1 MSYEEAHQ
9 AGLEKGRRQD
19 LEQKIQA
26 GYSARLLKERD
37 EDRQNKFMRKQ
48 GGERKWVWYS
58 DPTDPSTWE
67 WRVMAN
73 GERRRVRSVVFTVE
87 MGEEGMRK
95 TRCGRVVKAS
105 VKASAKARM

>member
-9 AGLEKGRRQD
+9 AGLEKGARQD

-67 WRVMAN
+67 CRVMAN
-73 GERRRVRSVVFTVE
+73 GERRRMRSVVFTVE

-105 VKASAKARM
+105 AKARM

>member
-1 MSYEEAHQ
+1 MSCEEAHQ

-26 GYSARLLKERD
+26 GYSARLLKEMD

-48 GGERKWVWYS
+48 GEESKWVWYS

-105 VKASAKARM
+105 AKASAKASM